1 MFNLDNP
8 KWKNLR
14 SKLSPTF
21 TSGKMKMMF
30 GTVRDVGEKFVRT
43 LRTESSEAVNNV
55 IEVKD
60 IAARFTTDVIGSCA
74 FGLECNSLEDPNNEF
89 REKSR
94 KLFDEPKHSQG
105 FIQLV
110 LMFKDLAK
118 KLRVTL
124 LRKDSTEFF
133 MGVVKD
139 TVQHRE
145 NNKINRHDFMHM
157 LIQLKNTGTLDGD
170 SAPIGKLTIEEVG
183 AQALIFLLAG

>member
-1 MFNLDNP
+1 
-8 KWKNLR
+8 
-14 SKLSPTF
+14 
-21 TSGKMKMMF
+21 MKMMF

-43 LRTESSEAVNNV
+43 LRAESSEAVDNV

-74 FGLECNSLEDPNNEF
+74 FGLECNSLEDPDNEF

-145 NNKINRHDFMHM
+145 SNKVNRHDFMQM
-157 LIQLKNTGTLDGD
+157 LIQLKNTGTLEGD

-183 AQALIFLLAG
+183 AQALIFFLAG

>member
-14 SKLSPTF
+14 NKLSPTF

-170 SAPIGKLTIEEVG
+170 SSPIGKLTIEEVG
-183 AQALIFLLAG
+183 AQALIFFLAG